1 MQKVIIQGGKKLSGS
16 VKISGAKNA
25 ALPILFAALLP
36 NGKVTIDNAPRVWDV
51 NTTVKLLQTFGAKAE
66 QDGSVVTVDASNA
79 DNCKAPYEL
88 VKTMR
93 ASVIALAPLLARFRR
108 AKVSLPGGC
117 AIGARPV
124 DQHIMAL
131 RKLGAELEIKHGYIS
146 ASLPKKRFKGAR
158 ITFDMATVGGTEQTL
173 IAASV
178 ADGVTV
184 LDNCAREPEVVDL
197 ANFLKAMGA
206 NIEGEG
212 TPRIIIEGVSE
223 LTSCEYKIVPDRI
236 ETGTYMAA
244 AAITGGDVLIEETSS
259 DLVLPIID
267 KMMDAGVKIESTSG
281 GTIRVQGPDRLLPV
295 NVSTRPYPGFPTDMQ
310 AQFMAMMCVADG
322 VSVITENIFE
332 NRFMHALELMR
343 MGAEIKIEGN
353 AAFVRGVQKLTA
365 ADVMATDL
373 RASASLLLAG
383 LVAEGETTVR
393 RIYHLWRG
401 YEKLVEKLSAL
412 GADVRPEQDDEF

>member
-1 MQKVIIQGGKKLSGS
+1 
-16 VKISGAKNA
+16 
-25 ALPILFAALLP
+25 
-36 NGKVTIDNAPRVWDV
+36 
-51 NTTVKLLQTFGAKAE
+51 
-66 QDGSVVTVDASNA
+66 
-79 DNCKAPYEL
+79 
-88 VKTMR
+88 
-93 ASVIALAPLLARFRR
+93 
-108 AKVSLPGGC
+108 
-117 AIGARPV
+117 
-124 DQHIMAL
+124 
-131 RKLGAELEIKHGYIS
+131 
-146 ASLPKKRFKGAR
+146 
-158 ITFDMATVGGTEQTL
+158 
-173 IAASV
+173 
-178 ADGVTV
+178 
-184 LDNCAREPEVVDL
+184 
-197 ANFLKAMGA
+197 
-206 NIEGEG
+206 
-212 TPRIIIEGVSE
+212 
-223 LTSCEYKIVPDRI
+223 
-236 ETGTYMAA
+236 MAA

>member
-131 RKLGAELEIKHGYIS
+131 
-146 ASLPKKRFKGAR
+146 
-158 ITFDMATVGGTEQTL
+158 
-173 IAASV
+173 
-178 ADGVTV
+178 
-184 LDNCAREPEVVDL
+184 
-197 ANFLKAMGA
+197 
-206 NIEGEG
+206 
-212 TPRIIIEGVSE
+212 
-223 LTSCEYKIVPDRI
+223 
-236 ETGTYMAA
+236 
-244 AAITGGDVLIEETSS
+244 
-259 DLVLPIID
+259 
-267 KMMDAGVKIESTSG
+267 
-281 GTIRVQGPDRLLPV
+281 
-295 NVSTRPYPGFPTDMQ
+295 
-310 AQFMAMMCVADG
+310 
-322 VSVITENIFE
+322 
-332 NRFMHALELMR
+332 
-343 MGAEIKIEGN
+343 
-353 AAFVRGVQKLTA
+353 
-365 ADVMATDL
+365 
-373 RASASLLLAG
+373 
-383 LVAEGETTVR
+383 
-393 RIYHLWRG
+393 
-401 YEKLVEKLSAL
+401 
-412 GADVRPEQDDEF
+412 